1 MKIAFIGGG
10 NMATAM
16 LGGLLQ
22 QGYQAVDIGVLE
34 VVAEARV
41 RLVEQFKVQAFATPT
56 AELLAAPLIVFAVK
70 PQQLADVARSVVP
83 PFEVTRARNTAAL
96 SPLPCANFAAPLN
109 V

>member
-41 RLVEQFKVQAFATPT
+41 RLVEQFKVQVFAVPT
-56 AELLAAPLIVFAVK
+56 AALLAAPLIFRPREISPTA
-70 PQQLADVARSVVP
+70 VARFSSAMPVD
-83 PFEVTRARNTAAL
+83 TL
-96 SPLPCANFAAPLN
+96 ISCK
-109 V
+109 